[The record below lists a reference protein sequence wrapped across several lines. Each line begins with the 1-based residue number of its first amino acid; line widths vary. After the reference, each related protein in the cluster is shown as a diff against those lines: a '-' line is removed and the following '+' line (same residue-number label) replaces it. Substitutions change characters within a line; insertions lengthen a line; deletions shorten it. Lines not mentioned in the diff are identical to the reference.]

1 MACKYRPLL
10 GLQVKAAALHARTF
24 FRRAAVPAEL
34 LSLEEHSILS
44 TCIDTC
50 GLQLGIQNEV
60 TAFISLDG
68 PEISA
73 IPVNA
78 EISFNWKFD
87 GFGKQYC
94 WIGEQL
100 A

>member
-1 MACKYRPLL
+1 L
-10 GLQVKAAALHARTF
+10 AAL
-24 FRRAAVPAEL
+24 RAGVA
-34 LSLEEHSILS
+34 
-44 TCIDTC
+44 
-50 GLQLGIQNEV
+50 GLQLGIQNRL

-68 PEISA
+68 PELDA

-94 WIGEQL
+94 WIGGR
-100 A
+100 

>member
-1 MACKYRPLL
+1 
-10 GLQVKAAALHARTF
+10 
-24 FRRAAVPAEL
+24 
-34 LSLEEHSILS
+34 
-44 TCIDTC
+44 
-50 GLQLGIQNEV
+50 LGIQNRL

-68 PEISA
+68 PELDA

-94 WIGEQL
+94 WIGGHRRTAWHPYPQ
-100 A
+100 

>member
-1 MACKYRPLL
+1 MCA
-10 GLQVKAAALHARTF
+10 GVA
-24 FRRAAVPAEL
+24 
-34 LSLEEHSILS
+34 
-44 TCIDTC
+44 
-50 GLQLGIQNEV
+50 GLQLGIQNEL

-68 PEISA
+68 PELDA

-94 WIGEQL
+94 WIGRRQTAVTDQCAEAALTACL
-100 A
+100 ALTQAV

>member
-1 MACKYRPLL
+1 MLA
-10 GLQVKAAALHARTF
+10 
-24 FRRAAVPAEL
+24 
-34 LSLEEHSILS
+34 
-44 TCIDTC
+44 D
-50 GLQLGIQNEV
+50 LQLGIQNEV

-94 WIGEQL
+94 WIGEPITSEP
-100 A
+100 

>member
-1 MACKYRPLL
+1 
-10 GLQVKAAALHARTF
+10 
-24 FRRAAVPAEL
+24 
-34 LSLEEHSILS
+34 
-44 TCIDTC
+44 
-50 GLQLGIQNEV
+50 LGIQNEL

-68 PEISA
+68 PELDV

-94 WIGEQL
+94 WIGARQSADL
-100 A
+100 KKHMPQQPCAAAVTHFIGG